1 MAWCN
6 LSPSELL
13 MGRKLRTNLP
23 QLGEQFNPKWPDL
36 GWFRKKDQVFK
47 EKQKHNYDRRHRA
60 RALSPLPEETEVW
73 IRTGNERL
81 PGKVTS
87 TASSP
92 RSYWVE
98 TSDGGQLQRNR
109 AHLNE
114 RRREGPK
121 QINQSISSSPSE
133 RSTTPTPV
141 VTSMPNRIMTRS
153 RTGTATNPLDRY
165 APS

>member
-6 LSPSELL
+6 LSPLELL

-36 GWFRKKDQVFK
+36 GRFREKDQEFK
-47 EKQKHNYDRRHRA
+47 EKQKYNYDRRHRA

-81 PGKVTS
+81 PSKVTS

-109 AHLNE
+109 AHRMKE
-114 RRREGPK
+114 DVK
-121 QINQSISSSPSE
+121 
-133 RSTTPTPV
+133 V
-141 VTSMPNRIMTRS
+141 
-153 RTGTATNPLDRY
+153 
-165 APS
+165 